1 MINNN
6 QKRKGLTNPIFN
18 IVNFYHVF
26 QHISS
31 FSLIIFSEKIA
42 QSIFFLI
49 YYNLYYY
56 NVTMTKFLITNS
68 HCNVLHFTNGT

>member
-18 IVNFYHVF
+18 IVNFYHVTF
-26 QHISS
+26 STHS
-31 FSLIIFSEKIA
+31 FFLTHQIFRES